1 MRIMPPKEKVIRF
14 LPPFF
19 YMTLLGII
27 ALISG
32 IAGVLLT
39 IKQNIW
45 CWPMALLSVIASG
58 LEFYESRL
66 FGDMALQAFYFASG
80 VYGWFYWKKKKNK
93 SFTIKTIPV
102 KSILPLMLLTLIQF
116 GIYYY
121 LLTVFKG
128 DKIVVDALL
137 TACSITATYMMTKK
151 WIENWIFWVIIDFVY
166 IGLYFSKELYLYA
179 LLYFVFTVMAL
190 FGYLNWKKIVS

>member
-1 MRIMPPKEKVIRF
+1 MPPKGKVSVFSTSLIN
-14 LPPFF
+14 
-19 YMTLLGII
+19 MSLLGII

-45 CWPMALLSVIASG
+45 CWPMALVSVITSG
-58 LEFYESRL
+58 LEFYESHL
-66 FGDMALQAFYFASG
+66 FGDMALQVFYFTSG
-80 VYGWFYWKKKKNK
+80 VYGWIYWKKKKNV
-93 SFTIKTIPV
+93 SFSIKQIPS
-102 KSILPLMLLTLIQF
+102 KSILPIILFTLIQF

-128 DKIVVDALL
+128 DKIVTDALL

-151 WIENWIFWVIIDFVY
+151 WIENWIFWVIIDFLY

-179 LLYFVFTVMAL
+179 FLYFVFTVMAL
-190 FGYLNWKKIVS
+190 FGYLNWKKIIS